1 MNDNIIYT
9 SSSMEKN
16 TPLLDKIIQLR
27 GTSGQDAPL
36 EGKGGKGGVPGC
48 YGCDHVIYIDGPYS
62 GNTSNKG
69 DYSNYLLEE
78 PTGSSSVAI
87 ACPSGKYKSTN
98 RVGRGEVAL
107 IKPGSIA
114 HPESCDLYAK
124 RSISFDLQAAAA
136 AVAATVAAI
145 ACGWWLAPLCICVSA
160 IGVSAVAVGVVAAG
174 KL

>member
-124 RSISFDLQAAAA
+124 RPISFDNGSCHSL
-136 AVAATVAAI
+136 
-145 ACGWWLAPLCICVSA
+145 WLVVSTIVHLCICYWCQRCCCRCCS
-160 IGVSAVAVGVVAAG
+160 SR
-174 KL
+174 